1 MKGKKNKMPK
11 IFEVYNKALQEGK
24 DAGILSNDVRILIA
38 QDNGFKEPIDTLFYR
53 DSEMKN
59 LDLFEKQFKRLLQG
73 EPVEYIAESASF
85 LQFKLHVDRRVLI
98 PRMETQELVAKISEN
113 ISNWFDPRN
122 FLVCADIGTGSGA
135 IAIALKSLFPN
146 WIVSASD
153 ISNGAL
159 EVARGNAEKY
169 NLPIHFYEGD
179 SLEPYI
185 KGNMNLDIVV
195 SNPPYILNAEEVQ
208 DSVKGYEPG
217 SALWLD
223 KENSVYEK
231 IFRDVYKTKK
241 GEMMLFFEIGYDLED
256 YLLSLMNKHLKDY
269 DYSFE
274 KDLNGLTRFLFVHL
288 H

>member
-1 MKGKKNKMPK
+1 MPK

-24 DAGILSNDVRILIA
+24 DVGVLSNDVRILIA

-73 EPVEYIAESASF
+73 EPVEYIAETASF
-85 LQFKLHVDRRVLI
+85 LQFKLHVDSRVLI
-98 PRMETQELVAKISEN
+98 PRMETQELVAKISET

-153 ISNGAL
+153 TSKGAL
-159 EVARGNAEKY
+159 DVARGNAEKY
-169 NLPIHFYEGD
+169 NLPIRFYEGD

-185 KGNMNLDIVV
+185 KENMNLDIIV
-195 SNPPYILNAEEVQ
+195 SNPPYILNADEVQ
-208 DSVKGYEPG
+208 DSVKDYEPG

-256 YLLSLMNKHLKDY
+256 YLLSLMNKYLKDY

>member
-1 MKGKKNKMPK
+1 MPK

-24 DAGILSNDVRILIA
+24 EAGVLSNDVRILIA
-38 QDNGFKEPIDTLFYR
+38 LDNGFKEPIDTLFYR

-59 LDLFEKQFKRLLQG
+59 LPLFESQFKRLLQG
-73 EPVEYIAESASF
+73 EPVEYVAETASF

-98 PRMETQELVAKISEN
+98 PRMETQELVAKLSEN
-113 ISNWFDPRN
+113 ITNWFDPRN
-122 FLVCADIGTGSGA
+122 FLVCADVGTGSGA
-135 IAIALKSLFPN
+135 IAIALKSMFPN

-153 ISNGAL
+153 ISKDAL
-159 EVARGNAEKY
+159 EIAKGNANKF

-185 KGNMNLDIVV
+185 KERMNLDIIV
-195 SNPPYILNAEEVQ
+195 SNPPYILNKDEVQ
-208 DSVKGYEPG
+208 DSVKNYEPG

-231 IFRDVYKTKK
+231 IFRDVDKVKK
-241 GEMMLFFEIGYDLED
+241 GEMLLAFEIGYDLEE
-256 YLLSLMNKHLKDY
+256 YLVSLMKKYLKNY

-274 KDLNGLTRFLFVHL
+274 KDLNGLTRFLFVRL
-288 H
+288 Q

>member
-73 EPVEYIAESASF
+73 EPVEYIAETASF

-208 DSVKGYEPG
+208 DSVKDYEPG

>member
-1 MKGKKNKMPK
+1 MPK

-24 DAGILSNDVRILIA
+24 DAGVLSNDVRILIA

-73 EPVEYIAESASF
+73 EPVEYIAETASF

-153 ISNGAL
+153 TSKDAL
-159 EVARGNAEKY
+159 DVARGNAEKY

-179 SLEPYI
+179 SLKPYI
-185 KGNMNLDIVV
+185 KENMNLDIIV

-208 DSVKGYEPG
+208 DSVKDFEPG

-231 IFRDVYKTKK
+231 VFRDVYKVKK

-256 YLLSLMNKHLKDY
+256 YLLSLMNKYLKDY

>member
-1 MKGKKNKMPK
+1 MPK

-24 DAGILSNDVRILIA
+24 DAGVLSNDVRILIA

-73 EPVEYIAESASF
+73 EPVEYIAETSSF

-153 ISNGAL
+153 TSKDAL
-159 EVARGNAEKY
+159 DVARGNAEKY

-185 KGNMNLDIVV
+185 KENMNLDIIV

-208 DSVKGYEPG
+208 DSVKDFEPG

-231 IFRDVYKTKK
+231 IFRDVYKVKK

-256 YLLSLMNKHLKDY
+256 YLLSLMNKYLKDY

>member
-1 MKGKKNKMPK
+1 MPK
-11 IFEVYNKALQEGK
+11 IFEVYNKALNEGK
-24 DAGILSNDVRILIA
+24 EAGVLSNDIRTLIA
-38 QDNGFKEPIDTLFYR
+38 LDNGFKEPIDTLFYR

-59 LDLFEKQFKRLLQG
+59 LPLFEKQFKRLLLG
-73 EPVEYIAESASF
+73 EPVEYVAEVASF

-98 PRMETQELVAKISEN
+98 PRMETQELVAKISER
-113 ISNWFDPRN
+113 ISDWFDPRN

-146 WIVSASD
+146 WLCYGSD
-153 ISNGAL
+153 ISKDAL
-159 EVARGNAEKY
+159 DVAKGNAEKY

-179 SLEPYI
+179 SLEPFI
-185 KGNMNLDIVV
+185 KEKMNLDIIV
-195 SNPPYILNAEEVQ
+195 SNPPYILNEEEVQ
-208 DSVKGYEPG
+208 DSVKGFEPG

-223 KENSVYEK
+223 KNDSVYEK
-231 IFRDVYKTKK
+231 IFRDVYQVKK

-256 YLLSLMNKHLKDY
+256 YLTALMEKYLKDY
-269 DYSFE
+269 DYTFE

>member
-1 MKGKKNKMPK
+1 MPK
-11 IFEVYNKALQEGK
+11 IFEVYNKALNEGK
-24 DAGILSNDVRILIA
+24 EAGVLSNDIRILIA
-38 QDNGFKEPIDTLFYR
+38 LDNGFKEPIDSLFYR

-59 LDLFEKQFKRLLQG
+59 LPLFEKQFKRLLQG
-73 EPVEYIAESASF
+73 EPVEYVAEVASF

-98 PRMETQELVAKISEN
+98 PRMETQELVAKISERV
-113 ISNWFDPRN
+113 SDWFDPRN

-146 WIVSASD
+146 WLCYGSD
-153 ISNGAL
+153 ISKDAL
-159 EVARGNAEKY
+159 DVAKGNAEKY

-179 SLEPYI
+179 SLAPFI
-185 KGNMNLDIVV
+185 KEKMNLDIIV
-195 SNPPYILNAEEVQ
+195 SNPPYILNEEEVQ
-208 DSVKGYEPG
+208 DSVKDFEPG

-223 KENSVYEK
+223 KNDSVYEK
-231 IFRDVYKTKK
+231 IFRDVYQVKK

-256 YLLSLMNKHLKDY
+256 YLTALMGKYLKDY
-269 DYSFE
+269 DYTFE

>member
-1 MKGKKNKMPK
+1 MPK
-11 IFEVYNKALQEGK
+11 IFEVYNKALNEGK
-24 DAGILSNDVRILIA
+24 EAGVLSNDIRILIA
-38 QDNGFKEPIDTLFYR
+38 LDNGFKEPIDTLFYR

-59 LDLFEKQFKRLLQG
+59 LPLFEKQFKRLLQG
-73 EPVEYIAESASF
+73 EPVEYVAEVASF

-98 PRMETQELVAKISEN
+98 PRMETQELVAKISER
-113 ISNWFDPRN
+113 ISDWFDPRN

-146 WIVSASD
+146 WLCYGSD
-153 ISNGAL
+153 ISKDAL
-159 EVARGNAEKY
+159 DVAKGNAEKY

-179 SLEPYI
+179 SLVPFI
-185 KGNMNLDIVV
+185 KEKMNLDIIV
-195 SNPPYILNAEEVQ
+195 SNPPYILNEEEVQ
-208 DSVKGYEPG
+208 DSVKDFEPG

-223 KENSVYEK
+223 KNDSVYEK
-231 IFRDVYKTKK
+231 IFRDVYQVKK

-256 YLLSLMNKHLKDY
+256 YLTALMEKYLKDY
-269 DYSFE
+269 DYTFE

>member
-1 MKGKKNKMPK
+1 MPK

-24 DAGILSNDVRILIA
+24 EAGVLSNDVRILIA

-73 EPVEYIAESASF
+73 EPVEYIAETASF

-98 PRMETQELVAKISEN
+98 PRMETQELVAKISED

-153 ISNGAL
+153 TSKDAL
-159 EVARGNAEKY
+159 DVARGNAQKY

-185 KGNMNLDIVV
+185 KEKMNLDILV
-195 SNPPYILNAEEVQ
+195 SNPPYILNEEEVQ
-208 DSVKGYEPG
+208 TSVKDYEPG

-231 IFRDVYKTKK
+231 IFRDAYKVKK
-241 GEMMLFFEIGYDLED
+241 GEMMMFFEIGYDLED
-256 YLLSLMNKHLKDY
+256 YLLSLMNKYLKDY